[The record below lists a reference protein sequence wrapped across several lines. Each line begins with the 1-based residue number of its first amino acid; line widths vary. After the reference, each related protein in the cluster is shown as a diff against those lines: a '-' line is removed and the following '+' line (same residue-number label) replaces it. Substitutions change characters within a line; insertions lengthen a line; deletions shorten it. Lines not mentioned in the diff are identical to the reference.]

1 MATVETAR
9 TEVRAEAKY
18 VRAAPRKAQLVA
30 TQIRGRSV
38 PEARTILAFMTRDA
52 ARDVEKVLA
61 SAVANAETNHGL
73 VGDDLYVSA
82 AYVGAGPTL
91 KRWRARARGRVA
103 RIRKRTC
110 QITIRLAQP
119 SDSPIPEPRGSVV
132 IEPPAPG
139 PEAPE
144 EQLEPKRKSRPKP
157 ESETVETAEEAAGAE
172 EKAKPRRARAAEPKA
187 KAEEKPKP
195 RRARAA
201 KPKSEDAP
209 RRSPRR
215 TKKGDDS

>member
-1 MATVETAR
+1 MAVPTV
-9 TEVRAEAKY
+9 
-18 VRAAPRKAQLVA
+18 
-30 TQIRGRSV
+30 
-38 PEARTILAFMTRDA
+38 F
-52 ARDVEKVLA
+52 
-61 SAVANAETNHGL
+61 L
-73 VGDDLYVSA
+73 VGTERLPLIPEYLNLGSVVVVAPDP
-82 AYVGAGPTL
+82 GTL

-110 QITIRLAQP
+110 HITIRLAQP
-119 SDSPIPEPRGSVV
+119 GDSPIPEPRGSVV

>member
-1 MATVETAR
+1 MKYLAKHRFADVAAVVECRLLTGR
-9 TEVRAEAKY
+9 TH
-18 VRAAPRKAQLVA
+18 
-30 TQIRGRSV
+30 QIRVHLAHIGHPLIGDPVYGSRAGR
-38 PEARTILAFMTRDA
+38 
-52 ARDVEKVLA
+52 
-61 SAVANAETNHGL
+61 AVARA
-73 VGDDLYVSA
+73 GDRGA
-82 AYVGAGPTL
+82 AIARFPRQALHARLLG
-91 KRWRARARGRVA
+91 WRARARGRVA

-110 QITIRLAQP
+110 HITIRLAQP
-119 SDSPIPEPRGSVV
+119 GDSPIPEPRGSVV

-201 KPKSEDAP
+201 KPKSDWVEKP
-209 RRSPRR
+209 QRRSFR
-215 TKKGDDS
+215 